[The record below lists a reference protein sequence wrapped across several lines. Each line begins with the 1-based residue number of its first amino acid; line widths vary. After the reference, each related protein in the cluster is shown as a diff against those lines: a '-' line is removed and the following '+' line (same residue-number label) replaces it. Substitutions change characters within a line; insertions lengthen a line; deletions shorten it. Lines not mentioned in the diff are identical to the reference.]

1 MVWVSFLSTTHLNSI
16 LTFVALSFFA
26 QADKVSSLRG
36 TMNAGW
42 SNGENGDVGDQG
54 IYHHGTKKTI
64 FVFWGFGDI
73 TFSFAP
79 FMLPLAFSMLCF
91 FATDLPPFFS
101 PLCLLL
107 FLSLAL
113 C

>member
-1 MVWVSFLSTTHLNSI
+1 MQDGVMVRMEMLEIRASIIMELKKLFLFL
-16 LTFVALSFFA
+16 
-26 QADKVSSLRG
+26 
-36 TMNAGW
+36 
-42 SNGENGDVGDQG
+42 
-54 IYHHGTKKTI
+54 
-64 FVFWGFGDI
+64 GFGDI